1 MAKRGAILR
10 LPHRAHPRL
19 PIPGGRRQGGQ
30 SGGVPRGSS
39 AQSRPGPLSGPH
51 ALRPRPCSAFFSA
64 PSRCCTP
71 RSPTTT
77 SATTST
83 RSSRY
88 LGKSSEE
95 SFEESSDRRPL
106 SPPFERRERPP
117 IAALL
122 RAASM
127 LLVLAYTRGR
137 AAGAGTAAWPLR
149 MPAPTLLA
157 PPHPRHRRQSFPA
170 PRRPALPRPPQA
182 LDFCHS
188 KGIMHRDVKPHN
200 VRAVGALRCAAL
212 WLSRRGAGRG
222 GGWRESAYGK
232 WCGLWT
238 VASCVTG
245 GRASAWGSH
254 DAEGPAWGISP
265 AAQGNRSFT
274 GGAQSAGKRMNQG
287 PGLAL
292 QVRGSQGPLPPSSP
306 WDDPP
311 PFSLLLMPRW
321 DGSLL
326 PPPPTPHTVRS
337 RCANAV
343 RPRCALHA
351 TLCRS

>member
-88 LGKSSEE
+88 PGESSEE
-95 SFEESSDRRPL
+95 SCDCRPLDPASDKRGRPPNRRTPLGGTHVFVLTCTRGGRQALGRLPGLGARL
-106 SPPFERRERPP
+106 SPPSWHRPTRAPLPPP
-117 IAALL
+117 IIF
-122 RAASM
+122 
-127 LLVLAYTRGR
+127 
-137 AAGAGTAAWPLR
+137 
-149 MPAPTLLA
+149 A
-157 PPHPRHRRQSFPA
+157 PP
-170 PRRPALPRPPQA
+170 RPALPAPGAGLLPLQGHHAPGREAAQ
-182 LDFCHS
+182 
-188 KGIMHRDVKPHN
+188 
-200 VRAVGALRCAAL
+200 RACGRALRCAAL

-222 GGWRESAYGK
+222 GAGGGGSLRGRGMVWVVGGGIMHHR
-232 WCGLWT
+232 
-238 VASCVTG
+238 G
-245 GRASAWGSH
+245 GRASARGSQG
-254 DAEGPAWGISP
+254 AGGPAWGILP

-274 GGAQSAGKRMNQG
+274 GGAQSAGRRMNQG

-292 QVRGSQGPLPPSSP
+292 QVRALRRGAVLPLAPGVTPLPPPMGWISFSSS
-306 WDDPP
+306 
-311 PFSLLLMPRW
+311 F
-321 DGSLL
+321 
-326 PPPPTPHTVRS
+326 HT
-337 RCANAV
+337 C
-343 RPRCALHA
+343 CALP
-351 TLCRS
+351 LCRS